1 MKLGEL
7 RSLGHNIADSLA
19 CGIGFMIG
27 VYETNIFAEAS
38 AGEEGF
44 ITVDFIDGTTV
55 GSPISTAA
63 QDTICR
69 YRDALPS
76 LCERHRIAF
85 SDIKA
90 LTARYGTDRA
100 YGRHFSVYVECTKGR
115 KATDQYIGIPGRR
128 LRRTRS

>member
-69 YRDALPS
+69 YRDALRK
-76 LCERHRIAF
+76 RHAEA
-85 SDIKA
+85 A
-90 LTARYGTDRA
+90 LTL
-100 YGRHFSVYVECTKGR
+100 
-115 KATDQYIGIPGRR
+115 KA
-128 LRRTRS
+128 